1 MTLYSATEPSGRPR
15 PPMRAKRT
23 PGQSASTTEQR
34 PGLYQRRI
42 SRFRRISSRS
52 VTLTAPRRGERPISR
67 FRWIP
72 AAAGWTVGVIA
83 TLSLIASVSPVIRW
97 LIKVPREFIN
107 NYLFN
112 FPDTSFAWSFVLALL
127 AGALTARKRIAWWLL
142 VLNLLVAAGW
152 NIGGLAADNNTAL
165 NIFGESLGLVLHV
178 AALGVL
184 VLAYREFWAKVRRGA
199 LYKAAAVLITGWA
212 IGILLSWGL
221 VEMFPRTLAPDD
233 RLFYVVDRVVGFA
246 VAGPGSFAGRPHVF
260 LNALFGL
267 FSAFALI
274 AAAIVLFQ
282 SQRAEN
288 ALTGEDESAIRGL
301 LELYGKND
309 SLGYF
314 ATRRDKSVVFA
325 PSGRAAITY
334 RVELGVCLASGDPV
348 GDPRAWPQ
356 AIDAWL
362 ALCQTY
368 GWTPGNMGASS
379 AGARAFRDA
388 GLNAL
393 ELGDEAI
400 LHTGDFKL
408 SGRDMRGVRQA
419 VTRARR
425 SGLTVRI
432 RRHHDIEQ
440 DEMKRVTARAD
451 AWRDTESE
459 RGFSM
464 ALGRLGDPADG
475 DCLLVEAIQPDHTV
489 VAMLSLVPW
498 GQNGVSLDLMRRSA
512 QSPNGTIELMVSE
525 LALHAERIGI
535 SCISLNF
542 AMFRSAFEQGA
553 QLGAGPV
560 ARLWRGF
567 LLFFSRW
574 WQLETLYRSNVKY
587 QPSWVPRYAC
597 YEDARMIPRVGVAS
611 VIAEGFLVLP
621 FTRRPKQHTG
631 HHPSVPPTLVATGL
645 LHHDG
650 TAPDV
655 SRFPRADLGRAD
667 EDQRRLPE
675 QMRVRLCKLK
685 MLQDSGIDAYPVG
698 EPPSHTVAQALG
710 ADDPTTISVSGR
722 VLQIRNFGGVLFVQ
736 LRDWSAEMQLLLE
749 NSALERGRTADFT
762 KAIDLGDLVEVTG
775 QMGHSQ
781 TGTKSMIVHS
791 WRLIGKCL
799 RPLPNKWKGLT
810 DPEARVR
817 SRYVDLAVNAESREL
832 ITARSNVLRAIRDT
846 LCAKGF
852 LEVETP
858 ILQQI
863 HGGAAARPFITH
875 SNTYDLDLYLRIAP
889 ELYLKRLC
897 VGGVERVFELG
908 RAFRNEGV
916 DSSHNP
922 EFTLLEAYQAH
933 ADYTVWI
940 DGSRELIQNAAQAA
954 NGAQVVMRP
963 RNPDRRAGTDD
974 YFEPVDISGVWL
986 VKTVHDAVSE
996 ALGEHIDAH
1005 TSLAKLRTLSDAAQ
1019 IPYLTRWDTGAIVLE
1034 LYEHLV
1040 EARTEQPTFYIDF
1053 PTSVSPLTRPH
1064 RSKPHVA
1071 ERWDLVAWGVEL
1083 GTAYSELTDPVEQR
1097 RRLQEQSLLAA
1108 GGDPEAM
1115 EFDEDFLQAME
1126 YAMPPTG
1133 GLGMGVDR
1141 VVMLITGRS
1150 IRETLPFP
1158 LAKPR

>member
-1 MTLYSATEPSGRPR
+1 MTLA
-15 PPMRAKRT
+15 
-23 PGQSASTTEQR
+23 
-34 PGLYQRRI
+34 
-42 SRFRRISSRS
+42 SSRS
-52 VTLTAPRRGERPISR
+52 GRRSGARGRSHSR
-67 FRWIP
+67 YRWVP
-72 AAAGWTVGVIA
+72 AAAGWIVGVIA
-83 TLSLIASVSPVIRW
+83 TVSLLASVSPALRW

-107 NYLFN
+107 DYLFN
-112 FPDTSFAWSFVLALL
+112 FPDTSIAWSFVLALL
-127 AGALTARKRIAWWLL
+127 AAALTARKRIAWL
-142 VLNLLVAAGW
+142 VLLGQMILAAALNAADIAAG
-152 NIGGLAADNNTAL
+152 DNTAAET
-165 NIFGESLGLVLHV
+165 FGENLGFAVHIVAIVL
-178 AALGVL
+178 L
-184 VLAYREFWAKVRRGA
+184 VLAYREFWAKVRKGA
-199 LYKAAAVLITGWA
+199 LVKAAAVLVAGDV
-212 IGILLSWGL
+212 IGILVSWGL
-221 VEMFPRTLAPDD
+221 VELWPGTLARQD
-233 RLFYVVDRVVGFA
+233 RLGYVANRVVGFA
-246 VAGPGSFAGRPHVF
+246 LADPDLFTGKPHVF
-260 LNALFGL
+260 LNAIFGL
-267 FSAFALI
+267 FGALALI
-274 AAAIVLFQ
+274 MATIVLFQ

-334 RVELGVCLASGDPV
+334 RVEVGVCLASGDPI
-348 GDPRAWPQ
+348 GEPRAWPQ

-362 ALCQTY
+362 GLCQTY
-368 GWTPGNMGASS
+368 GWAPGVMGASTQ
-379 AGARAFRDA
+379 GARVYREA

-400 LHTGDFKL
+400 LRTADFRL
-408 SGRDMRGVRQA
+408 SGPDMRGVRQA

-425 SGLTVRI
+425 AGLTVRI
-432 RRHHDIEQ
+432 RRHRDIAAE
-440 DEMKRVTARAD
+440 EMSETITRAD
-451 AWRDTESE
+451 AWRDTQTE

-475 DCLLVEAIQPDHTV
+475 DCLLVEALDRDGAV

-498 GQNGVSLDLMRRSA
+498 GTTGVSLDLMRRSP

-525 LALHAERIGI
+525 LALTAETLGI
-535 SCISLNF
+535 SRISLNF

-560 ARLWRGF
+560 ARLWRGL

-574 WQLETLYRSNVKY
+574 WQLETLYRSNMKY
-587 QPSWVPRYAC
+587 QPEWVPRYAC
-597 YEDARMIPRVGVAS
+597 YEDARLIPRVGVAS

-621 FTRRPKQHTG
+621 FTRRDRVHTG
-631 HHPSVPPTLVATGL
+631 HHPAVPARLAESGL

-650 TAPDV
+650 SAPDV
-655 SRFPRADLGRAD
+655 SELQQRRDAVELEESRA
-667 EDQRRLPE
+667 RLPE
-675 QMRVRLCKLK
+675 QVRVRLAKLK
-685 MLQDSGIDAYPVG
+685 ILRRKGIDAYPVG
-698 EPPSHTVAQALG
+698 SPPSHTVSRALD
-710 ADDPTTISVSGR
+710 ADDQETVSVSGR
-722 VLQIRNFGGVLFVQ
+722 ILRIRDYGGVLFAQ
-736 LRDWSAEMQLLLE
+736 LRDWSGELQMLLD
-749 NSALERGRTADFT
+749 NSRLERGRTADFT
-762 KAIDLGDLVEVTG
+762 AAIDLGDLVEMTG
-775 QMGHSQ
+775 HMGFSKN
-781 TGTKSMIVHS
+781 GTRSLIVRD
-791 WRLIGKCL
+791 WRMIGKCL
-799 RPLPNKWKGLT
+799 RPLPNKWNGLT

-817 SRYVDLAVNAESREL
+817 TRYVDLAVNPESREL
-832 ITARSNVLRAIRDT
+832 ITARSSVLRSVRET
-846 LCAKGF
+846 LFAKGF
-852 LEVETP
+852 IEVETP

-863 HGGAAARPFITH
+863 HGGATARPFVTH
-875 SNTYDLDLYLRIAP
+875 INTYDMDLFLRIAP

-916 DSSHNP
+916 DFSHNP

-940 DGSRELIQNAAQAA
+940 DGCRELIQNAAQAA
-954 NGAQVVMRP
+954 HGEQTVLRP
-963 RNPDRRAGTDD
+963 RGDGADGGLH
-974 YFEPVDISGVWL
+974 PVDISGDWP

-996 ALGEHIDAH
+996 ALGEHIDPD
-1005 TSLAKLRTLSDAAQ
+1005 TPLPVLRKLSDAAR
-1019 IPYLTRWDTGAIVLE
+1019 IPYRAQWDAGAVVLE

-1040 EARTEQPTFYIDF
+1040 EDRTEGPTFYIDF

-1064 RSKPHVA
+1064 RSRRGVA

-1115 EFDEDFLQAME
+1115 ELDEDFLQAME

-1133 GLGMGVDR
+1133 GLGMGIDR
-1141 VVMLITGRS
+1141 LVMLITGRS

-1158 LAKPR
+1158 LAKPH